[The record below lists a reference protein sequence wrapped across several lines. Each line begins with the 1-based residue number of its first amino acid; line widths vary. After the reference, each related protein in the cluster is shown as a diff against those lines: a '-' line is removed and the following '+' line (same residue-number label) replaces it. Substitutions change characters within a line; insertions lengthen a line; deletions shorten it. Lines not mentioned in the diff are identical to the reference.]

1 MMALYYQTKTLI
13 SFWYRRELNSRS
25 LIQLSKILSIELRKT
40 KTMDL
45 VGIIF
50 MVEIFSFEI
59 EFQPMT
65 SAPDESSLLSD
76 QNTNQFLV

>member
-13 SFWYRRELNSRS
+13 SFWYRRGLNSRS

-50 MVEIFSFEI
+50 MVEIFSFER
-59 EFQPMT
+59 EFQLM
-65 SAPDESSLLSD
+65 AFALNDDSLLSD
-76 QNTNQFLV
+76 QDTNMFLV

>member
-59 EFQPMT
+59 EFQLM
-65 SAPDESSLLSD
+65 AFALNDDSLLSD
-76 QNTNQFLV
+76 QDTNMFLV